1 MIAIFIPYRNRKDHL
16 DKLLE
21 SLNYPNISIH
31 VLEQDNNDLF
41 NRGKLFNI
49 GAKEYLDKYEYLIF
63 HDVDLIPQDADYNCK
78 PTTPTHYSCFCEQF
92 GYKLFDVEE
101 SEYLKSQMFGGV
113 IAMKKKDFIKCNG
126 YSNIYEGWGCEDN
139 DLFERVIKQIGSFT
153 RKPWKYNSQPHPSSY
168 DSELNPNLYNNLNYL
183 KSNTKNTKKDG
194 VTQLKKINIPEFKTH
209 LEYTFETIQDQIR
222 SNIYYH
228 KINFD
233 CYYKK
238 KNIITIYINELKESL
253 VRTIINF
260 AFNEKKSVLITSS
273 ILSIPPDLKYFY
285 LTSNKSY
292 LLKTYKI
299 ETNEI
304 IKSWVE
310 KQQSISTVD
319 SVVSYLIDWSDLEKI
334 IHNNYN
340 YSSINYY
347 EEIIEKHLTFDKF
360 DIVTNKFI
368 NLSYITPIISK
379 TTLSTDDNNI
389 INVRTQ
395 NLFNYYIYYILNN
408 DLQKSI
414 GLYEHQL
421 TNHFITRG
429 LYETRCIN
437 NNIPDDFDPY
447 GYYQLNPDL
456 KFIELNIMDLTKH
469 YMTNGRSEEREYDVK
484 TEYKIKNIDWDYF
497 KYLYPSIDDDK
508 VINYWLEN
516 KDNIQTPLIKY
527 TLTYK
532 NENSIIKTKTLILTH
547 HGGGGVE
554 KYLNLL
560 IDHIS
565 DYIILKPNCD
575 KCNIFEIKEN
585 KIETKY
591 FYESQINEIVDYI
604 LKFNIDKIIINHFS
618 AFTPQFFQMC
628 IQIKNLFKI
637 KIYTIIHDY
646 SFFSNIPNLTCDE
659 ISSLYYS
666 LCNSYY
672 ITRYTFLKNINT
684 IIFPSEYIKNVF
696 VSFTNISSEI
706 NIIKSFHPDIN
717 YISPDIITNISN
729 KPEFKIVIIG
739 FNKGYDQIIDFVT
752 NCTNS
757 NIKII
762 VLGSKVSHPSIQVYL
777 ETYDDSDIEK
787 IFDEIKPNL
796 IWFPSKVPE
805 TYCYALSH
813 SIKLGYPIVAY
824 NIGAFTERLIGR
836 PATWLLDLSDS
847 LENKIDE
854 IISSYEDAIISCSDY
869 IESYNHNIP
878 KDYFNYFV

>member
-1 MIAIFIPYRNRKDHL
+1 
-16 DKLLE
+16 
-21 SLNYPNISIH
+21 
-31 VLEQDNNDLF
+31 
-41 NRGKLFNI
+41 
-49 GAKEYLDKYEYLIF
+49 
-63 HDVDLIPQDADYNCK
+63 
-78 PTTPTHYSCFCEQF
+78 
-92 GYKLFDVEE
+92 
-101 SEYLKSQMFGGV
+101 
-113 IAMKKKDFIKCNG
+113 
-126 YSNIYEGWGCEDN
+126 
-139 DLFERVIKQIGSFT
+139 
-153 RKPWKYNSQPHPSSY
+153 
-168 DSELNPNLYNNLNYL
+168 
-183 KSNTKNTKKDG
+183 
-194 VTQLKKINIPEFKTH
+194 
-209 LEYTFETIQDQIR
+209 
-222 SNIYYH
+222 
-228 KINFD
+228 
-233 CYYKK
+233 
-238 KNIITIYINELKESL
+238 
-253 VRTIINF
+253 
-260 AFNEKKSVLITSS
+260 
-273 ILSIPPDLKYFY
+273 
-285 LTSNKSY
+285 
-292 LLKTYKI
+292 
-299 ETNEI
+299 
-304 IKSWVE
+304 
-310 KQQSISTVD
+310 
-319 SVVSYLIDWSDLEKI
+319 
-334 IHNNYN
+334 
-340 YSSINYY
+340 
-347 EEIIEKHLTFDKF
+347 
-360 DIVTNKFI
+360 
-368 NLSYITPIISK
+368 
-379 TTLSTDDNNI
+379 
-389 INVRTQ
+389 
-395 NLFNYYIYYILNN
+395 
-408 DLQKSI
+408 
-414 GLYEHQL
+414 
-421 TNHFITRG
+421 

-469 YMTNGRSEEREYDVK
+469 YITNGISEEREYDVK

-847 LENKIDE
+847 LENKE

>member
-63 HDVDLIPQDADYNCK
+63 HDVDLIPQDADYNYK
-78 PTTPTHYSCFCEQF
+78 STIPTHYSCFCEQF

-469 YMTNGRSEEREYDVK
+469 YITNGISEEREYDVK

>member
-1 MIAIFIPYRNRKDHL
+1 M
-16 DKLLE
+16 
-21 SLNYPNISIH
+21 
-31 VLEQDNNDLF
+31 
-41 NRGKLFNI
+41 
-49 GAKEYLDKYEYLIF
+49 
-63 HDVDLIPQDADYNCK
+63 
-78 PTTPTHYSCFCEQF
+78 
-92 GYKLFDVEE
+92 
-101 SEYLKSQMFGGV
+101 
-113 IAMKKKDFIKCNG
+113 
-126 YSNIYEGWGCEDN
+126 
-139 DLFERVIKQIGSFT
+139 
-153 RKPWKYNSQPHPSSY
+153 
-168 DSELNPNLYNNLNYL
+168 
-183 KSNTKNTKKDG
+183 
-194 VTQLKKINIPEFKTH
+194 
-209 LEYTFETIQDQIR
+209 
-222 SNIYYH
+222 
-228 KINFD
+228 
-233 CYYKK
+233 
-238 KNIITIYINELKESL
+238 
-253 VRTIINF
+253 
-260 AFNEKKSVLITSS
+260 
-273 ILSIPPDLKYFY
+273 
-285 LTSNKSY
+285 
-292 LLKTYKI
+292 
-299 ETNEI
+299 

-340 YSSINYY
+340 CSSINYY

-360 DIVTNKFI
+360 DIVTNKFM

-389 INVRTQ
+389 INIRTQ

-497 KYLYPSIDDDK
+497 KYLYPSIDDNK

-532 NENSIIKTKTLILTH
+532 NENSIIKTKTKTLILTH

-565 DYIILKPNCD
+565 DYIILKPKCD
-575 KCNIFEIKEN
+575 KCNIFEIKES

-591 FYESQINEIVDYI
+591 FYESQINEIADYI

-646 SFFSNIPNLTCDE
+646 SFFSNIPNLTCDQ

-672 ITRYTFLKNINT
+672 ITRYTFLKNIDT

-717 YISPDIITNISN
+717 YISPNIITNISN

-739 FNKGYDQIIDFVT
+739 FNKGHDQIIDFVT
-752 NCTNS
+752 NYTNL
-757 NIKII
+757 NVKII
-762 VLGSKVSHPSIQVYL
+762 VLGSKVSHPSIHVYL

-787 IFDEIKPNL
+787 IFYEIKPNL

-824 NIGAFTERLIGR
+824 NIGAFTERLIQR

-847 LENKIDE
+847 LENNIDE
-854 IISSYEDAIISCSDY
+854 IISSYKDTIISCSDY

-878 KDYFNYFV
+878 KNYFNYFV